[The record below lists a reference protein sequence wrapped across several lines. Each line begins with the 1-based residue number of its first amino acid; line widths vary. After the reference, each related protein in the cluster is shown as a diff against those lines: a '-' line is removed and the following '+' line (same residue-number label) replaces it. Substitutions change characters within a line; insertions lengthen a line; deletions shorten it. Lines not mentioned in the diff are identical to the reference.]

1 MYDVVQLH
9 TRTERNKFCFH
20 LKSFQ
25 SDPVYVFCI
34 RTLTI
39 FSVNAFQME
48 KFGGLNYPVQISVI
62 HGENTLFIK
71 FYSPGR
77 EVNKFRELLKMKKT
91 TKTEKKR
98 KLSHK
103 QTNKPKAI
111 KNSRSLT

>member
-25 SDPVYVFCI
+25 SDLVYVFCI
-34 RTLTI
+34 RALTI

-77 EVNKFRELLKMKKT
+77 EANKFRELLKMKKNN
-91 TKTEKKR
+91 KNRKEKKIITQAN
-98 KLSHK
+98 K
-103 QTNKPKAI
+103 QAKSNKKQ
-111 KNSRSLT
+111 